1 MILSDKLKIMCDD
14 YCNDDSNVEL
24 INNILSVIPNDLLL
38 NINNLLLI
46 ENEIFNKYNKIPAY
60 CMVYG
65 VAINHNNVDDYMCKF
80 KHDYFDKVSKILGKK
95 CNIEDSETLDYFT
108 YALLLKVSK
117 SYYGNLSKHKFD
129 DIINNLTSIKSA
141 INALIRCEYIDL
153 ESTATI
159 GYLTY
164 YFMMKDMFSG
174 VVSDNNTSSF
184 IKCNTALSH
193 LIADVAAEVASEIEL
208 ESFESMLNIKP
219 EYHILNINDIDWM
232 TGPEFEKAI
241 CSLFDN
247 MGYKTHL
254 TKASGDQGV
263 DVIAEKSG
271 IKIGIQA
278 KCYSS
283 SVSNS
288 AVQEIVAGIKH
299 YGIERGFVI
308 TNNYFTN
315 SAKELAKSNNIILWD
330 RDYLN
335 NKLNELLIVLQ

>member
-1 MILSDKLKIMCDD
+1 MTLSDKLKNLCDD
-14 YCNDDSNVEL
+14 YCNDDSNVTL
-24 INNILSVIPNDLLL
+24 VNNILSRIPNDLLL
-38 NINNLLLI
+38 NINNLLI
-46 ENEIFNKYNKIPAY
+46 VENEIFAKYTKIPSY

-65 VAINHNNVDDYMCKF
+65 VTINYNNVDDYMYKF
-80 KHDYFDKVSKILGKK
+80 KHDYFDKVSKLLGRK

-129 DIINNLTSIKSA
+129 GIINNLTSIKSA

-153 ESTATI
+153 KNTTTI

-164 YFMMKDMFSG
+164 YFMMRDMFSG

-184 IKCNTALSH
+184 IKCNIALSH
-193 LIADVAAEVASEIEL
+193 LIDDIAADVASEVEL

-219 EYHILNINDIDWM
+219 EYHILNINDIDLM
-232 TGPEFEKAI
+232 TGSEFEKAI
-241 CSLFDN
+241 CALFNN
-247 MGYKTHL
+247 MGYKTYL
-254 TKASGDQGV
+254 TKSSGDQGV
-263 DVIAEKSG
+263 DVIAEKNG

-278 KCYSS
+278 KCYSN
-283 SVSNS
+283 SVSNA

-335 NKLNELLIVLQ
+335 NKLIELIIVL